1 MVVVLE
7 TTTTNNAQRMDCHT
21 YGGRYFFVAI
31 LMNMSNNEN
40 ERGAHSVNEQPRQP
54 NGCVSEAASLLQ
66 SLGNSPILDEG
77 YWLTTL
83 NLCQAIITIAD
94 TVGELVDDFIVCVE
108 KKREMRVESL
118 ELTKERIWQIRSLAE
133 VIDERIRNED
143 YEKIMLLKQYACL

>member
-1 MVVVLE
+1 M
-7 TTTTNNAQRMDCHT
+7 
-21 YGGRYFFVAI
+21 RY
-31 LMNMSNNEN
+31 NEN

-94 TVGELVDDFIVCVE
+94 TVGELVDDCMVCVE
-108 KKREMRVESL
+108 KRREMRVESL